1 MSVQKRH
8 QLTNVVDA
16 VPRLQPAPDLGM
28 VNDHTRLDRAAYA
41 TVLFP
46 LVALA
51 VSTWLEGYHWTP
63 LAAAGVALVLLG
75 NVLVLMRRRPA
86 AKESQPA

>member
-1 MSVQKRH
+1 VQKRH

-41 TVLFP
+41 TG
-46 LVALA
+46 
-51 VSTWLEGYHWTP
+51 TRRR
-63 LAAAGVALVLLG
+63 AAADRSASGSAAGRLVS
-75 NVLVLMRRRPA
+75 R
-86 AKESQPA
+86 SS